1 MAFCEVSFPR
11 SIVMSLVVVSQKAFP
26 PEEGA
31 VPEAGR
37 KEKGGVYRPEDVFQ
51 LLLLTPFQSKLSGLF
66 QVTSGQNAVGFACP
80 LGVEAKTA
88 SPWVR
93 GEVGIIYLVNDS
105 CGTVWTGEA
114 AGGHLCEPFTVLCH
128 SRLGAR
134 PSERR
139 WGTQSSPGAL
149 GPSWR
154 LVRK

>member
-1 MAFCEVSFPR
+1 M
-11 SIVMSLVVVSQKAFP
+11 SQKVFP

-66 QVTSGQNAVGFACP
+66 QGTSGQSAVGFACP

-93 GEVGIIYLVNDS
+93 GEGGLFIIL
-105 CGTVWTGEA
+105 
-114 AGGHLCEPFTVLCH
+114 
-128 SRLGAR
+128 
-134 PSERR
+134 SE
-139 WGTQSSPGAL
+139 
-149 GPSWR
+149 
-154 LVRK
+154 